1 MLRIVLAATA
11 VAAVAT
17 LGPSSLLGPRSAAA
31 YGGAPWCA
39 VSDMGWGDVQWDCS
53 YRSFKACVPFVIAGN
68 RGFCEP
74 NPYWRE
80 PAEPRH
86 RKYYRHR
93 R

>member
-1 MLRIVLAATA
+1 MKRILLAATA

-17 LGPSSLLGPRSAAA
+17 LGPSGLLGPQPAAA
-31 YGGAPWCA
+31 YGAGPWCA
-39 VSDMGWGDVQWDCS
+39 VMNVGWENLERDCS
-53 YRSFKACVPFVIAGN
+53 FWSFQECVPMVISGN

-74 NPYWRE
+74 NPEWRG
-80 PAEPRH
+80 PIPPPH